1 MAEQGAE
8 DDRPPQ
14 PPPNQPTP
22 PTAGQNEPTQP
33 VEGEN
38 EPRPT
43 VEGDGDRSPGAVPKR
58 TGNDPRRPSNAPPSV
73 LLSFLHLAVLSAFA
87 LAQPLFNLLSD
98 NPEFFAARGSTATDI
113 IVFGV
118 LLVVLP
124 PALLLAIELLIGL
137 AGPAARRGAHLVLM
151 ALLAGIVFVQ
161 ALKDAFGASD
171 LVLIALALAL
181 GIAAAA
187 LYARAEPV
195 RSFLTVLSP
204 APLVFLILF
213 LFISPVSKITLADD
227 ATAKSIDGIAP
238 VPVVMVVFDE
248 FPGTSLLDANG
259 EVDAVRYPGF
269 GQLAEDGT
277 WFPNAHSIY
286 DSTSKAVPAIMDGDY
301 PEKGVLPT
309 SSEHPNSIFALLG
322 KSHTMNVSEEA
333 TTVCPRDLCEDER
346 LDEPFLD
353 RLGAM
358 TEDVGLVYA
367 HVVAPPDIE
376 ADLPSVSETWGD
388 FGGDAGQGEVSG
400 EVEVEE
406 EGIRTAKEGK
416 KATLASLKADR
427 NAKFDAWIA
436 RIRNRPRP
444 SLNFKHALLP
454 HVPWKYLP
462 TGQQYNTAAGD
473 PIPGLSR
480 QSYPDETQVEQ
491 LQLRH
496 LLQLGYAD
504 LKIQQLIAHLK
515 RIGIYDEALVIVTAD
530 HGVAFRQGLFDRRKA
545 KRDTLADI
553 SSVPL
558 FVKLPDQKRG
568 RVDPAIVETTDIV
581 PTISDVLNV
590 DVPEQTDGRSVFSK
604 AVADRDEVK
613 MLPRDF
619 SDWMRVDPATFAA
632 EKQALIDRK
641 LALFGSGVD
650 GPDRIYRVGPNQELV
665 GERVEALQVGA
676 DSGMSVALTD
686 PGAYDDVDPEGP
698 VLPVWVTGRV
708 AGAGGDRHDVAI
720 AVNGTVAAVS
730 NTFRLATGDEDL
742 IAALIPPS
750 TLRSGANE
758 VEVYEVVGGSQLRLI
773 PRS

>member
-1 MAEQGAE
+1 MA
-8 DDRPPQ
+8 D
-14 PPPNQPTP
+14 
-22 PTAGQNEPTQP
+22 AG
-33 VEGEN
+33 
-38 EPRPT
+38 
-43 VEGDGDRSPGAVPKR
+43 VEGDRPPGAVPKR
-58 TGNDPRRPSNAPPSV
+58 TGDDPPRQQAPSI

-98 NPEFFAARGSTATDI
+98 NPEFFAARGSTAMDI
-113 IVFGV
+113 IVFAV

-124 PALLLAIELLIGL
+124 PALLLGIELLIGL
-137 AGPAARRGAHLVLM
+137 AGPKARLGAHLVLM

-171 LVLIALALAL
+171 FVLIAIALALGA
-181 GIAAAA
+181 GAAA

-213 LFISPVSKITLADD
+213 LFISPVSKITLAGE
-227 ATAKSIDGIAP
+227 ASAKSIDGIEP
-238 VPVVMVVFDE
+238 IPVVMVVFDE
-248 FPGTSLLDANG
+248 FPGISLLDAED
-259 EVDAVRYPGF
+259 EVDPVRYPGF
-269 GQLAEDGT
+269 AQLAKDGT

-301 PEKGVLPT
+301 PQKGVLPT

-333 TTVCPRDLCEDER
+333 TTVCPRDLCKDAR

-353 RLGAM
+353 RLGSM

-388 FGGDAGQGEVSG
+388 FGGEGSGAGVSG
-400 EVEVEE
+400 EAEVSDEP
-406 EGIRTAKEGK
+406 TAMEGK
-416 KATLASLKADR
+416 KATLAALKSDR
-427 NAKFDAWIA
+427 NEKFDAWIA
-436 RIRNRPRP
+436 AIRKRPRP

-480 QSYPDETQVEQ
+480 QSYPDATQVEQ
-491 LQLRH
+491 LQMRH
-496 LLQLGYAD
+496 LLQLGFAD

-515 RIGIYDEALVIVTAD
+515 KIGIYDEALIVVTAD
-530 HGVAFRQGLFDRRKA
+530 HGVAFQQGLFDRRKA
-545 KRDTLADI
+545 TRDTLAEI
-553 SSVPL
+553 SPVPL
-558 FVKLPDQKRG
+558 FVKLPGQEKG
-568 RVDPAIVETTDIV
+568 RVNPAIVETTDIV
-581 PTISDVLNV
+581 PTISDVLNI
-590 DVPEQTDGRSVFSK
+590 DVPEETDGKSAFSA
-604 AVADRDEVK
+604 AVAKRDEVK

-619 SDWMRVDPATFAA
+619 SDWMRVDGDEFAA

-641 LALFGSGVD
+641 VALFGSGAD
-650 GPDRIYRVGPNQELV
+650 GPDRIYRVGPHQELV
-665 GERVEALQVGA
+665 GKPVSSLPTGGSSDAKV
-676 DSGMSVALTD
+676 SLTD
-686 PGAYDDVDPEGP
+686 PGAYDDVDLRGP
-698 VLPVWVTGRV
+698 VLPVWVTGKV
-708 AGAGGDRHDVAI
+708 SGADDRLDVAI
-720 AVNGTVAAVS
+720 AVNGVVRAVS
-730 NTFRLATGDEDL
+730 NTFELATGGDEL

-750 TLRSGANE
+750 SLRNGRNT
-758 VEVYEVVGGSQLRLI
+758 VEVYEVSPSGTLALI
-773 PRS
+773 QRS